1 MITLH
6 QFAPA
11 WGIPNPSPFCVKVET
26 YLRMAGLPYEVAT
39 AIPPTA
45 PKGKLPYI
53 TDGAKA
59 IADSNLIIR
68 YLKGTYGDKLDSGYA
83 ASELAVAH
91 AMRRLLEEHL
101 YWVALY
107 SRWVDPRNWG
117 ETRQA
122 LFGRLPPGL
131 AQVVP
136 LVVRRRMR
144 AQLHAQGLGRHTA
157 REIYQLG
164 VADIAALADFLGDK
178 LHFLGDRPS
187 TLDASAFGFLLNLIE
202 VPIESPLKDYALNC
216 ANLVT
221 YCDRMRR
228 CYFADYAAG
237 RSSAAPTPGVAPEL
251 VDAKR

>member
-11 WGIPNPSPFCVKVET
+11 WGIPNPSPFCVKVEL

-39 AIPPTA
+39 AIPPAA

-53 TDGAKA
+53 TDGGKR

-68 YLKGTYGDKLDSGYA
+68 YLKATYGDRLDTRHPA
-83 ASELAVAH
+83 AALAIAH

-101 YWVALY
+101 YWTVVY
-107 SRWVDPRNWG
+107 SRWVDARNWE
-117 ETRQA
+117 ETRRA

-131 AQVVP
+131 AQVMP
-136 LVVRRRMR
+136 AVVRRRIR

-157 REIYQLG
+157 QEIYQLG
-164 VADIAALADFLGDK
+164 VADIAALAAFLDDKLYFLGEE
-178 LHFLGDRPS
+178 PS
-187 TLDASAFGFLLNLIE
+187 SLDASALGFLLNLIE

-221 YCDRMRR
+221 YCSRLRR
-228 CYFADYAAG
+228 RYFADCAAAASPAAG
-237 RSSAAPTPGVAPEL
+237 VAEAPLA
-251 VDAKR
+251 DARR